1 VIPQLF
7 VYLKQMYDFQLVFLL
22 LMVPCYLYILY
33 FALHGHR
40 IGHKAVPPAPAARD
54 ALSQS

>member
-7 VYLKQMYDFQLVFLL
+7 VHFKQAHDFQLVFLL

-33 FALHGHR
+33 FALRGHR
-40 IGHKAVPPAPAARD
+40 IGHGAIASTTAARD
-54 ALSQS
+54 ALSQN